1 MKTLKLTALLFLSL
15 TLSFCSKDDDKD
27 DKDTGASLIG
37 TWRLTKEITKEPGE
51 PDDVYVVPNGC
62 NEVVLEISKTSI
74 KSIDDDNCDGTV
86 DYTESIGYTL
96 SGNTITTSD
105 GFSGT
110 IKTLNDTKL
119 ILEEKDGDSTYISE
133 YDRL

>member
-1 MKTLKLTALLFLSL
+1 MKTLKLAALLFLSL

-74 KSIDDDNCDGTV
+74 KSIDDDNCDGTT
-86 DYTESIGYTL
+86 DDTYTSNYTR
-96 SGNTITTSD
+96 SGNTITTAD
-105 GFSGT
+105 GSAK
-110 IKTLNDTKL
+110 ITKL
-119 ILEEKDGDSTYISE
+119 TATQLIFEQKDGDFTDILE
-133 YDRL
+133 FIRL